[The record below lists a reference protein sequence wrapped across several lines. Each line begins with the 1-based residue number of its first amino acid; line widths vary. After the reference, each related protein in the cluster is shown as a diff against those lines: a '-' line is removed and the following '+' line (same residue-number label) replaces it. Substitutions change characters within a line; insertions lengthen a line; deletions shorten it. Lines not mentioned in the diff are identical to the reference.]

1 MKEIKGK
8 EKSIRMLLE
17 NTRFTIDYYQRE
29 YKWGTKHIQD
39 LIQDLSEKFLDSYED
54 GDDRSAIQGYNN
66 YFIGSIIICY
76 KDNETYIIDGQQRLT
91 TLTLLLIYLKNR
103 LQDDKQ
109 KSKLTNLIYSDVYGK
124 EAFNIDVED
133 RNDCMNALFEGKVPD
148 ETDTNESV
156 QNIIKRYN
164 EIEYLFPNEF
174 DDTKLLFFSDWLIQN
189 VYFVEIT
196 AYTDEDAYTIF
207 ETMNDR
213 GLSLNQL
220 DMLKGYLL
228 ACITDQ
234 DKRNKAVDI
243 WRVWSERLRDLGKD
257 EDTEAYKTWLRSQYA
272 RDTRKRQRGATPL
285 DFDKIGTE
293 FHRWVK
299 DNSSLMGLERSDD
312 YFNFIN
318 HDMQF
323 YLRTFIKAKISAS
336 TLTPGLEPIYY
347 NAKLN
352 FTLQYA
358 LLLAPL
364 LTQDANDVI
373 DKKMLIVGTYI
384 DSLINRRIWNFKS
397 IAYSNMQYAMFNIMK
412 DVRGKAVDELADLL
426 AYKLESDSIDFKS
439 NDSLYLHQQNRYAI
453 HHLLAR
459 ITDFVETESGLP
471 SRFTDYI
478 AEGKDRF
485 EIEHI
490 WANRPERHTNE
501 FPHASDFIAY
511 RNRIGGLLLLPKSF
525 NSSYRDKKYADK
537 LPHYFGQNLLA
548 KSLHP
553 TCYNHHPAFN
563 NFINKDNLPFKA
575 HPDFNKND
583 LDERQKLY
591 QDLAELIWSPDRI
604 RNMV

>member
-17 NTRFTIDYYQRE
+17 NTRFAIDYYQRE
-29 YKWGTKHIQD
+29 YKWDTKHIQD

-54 GDDRSAIQGYNN
+54 GDDRAAIQSYNN
-66 YFIGSIIICY
+66 YFIGSIIICH
-76 KDNETYIIDGQQRLT
+76 KDNKTYIIDGQQRLT

-103 LQDDKQ
+103 LEDDKQ

-124 EAFNIDVED
+124 EAFNIDVEE
-133 RNDCMNALFEGKVPD
+133 RNDCMNALFEGNDPD
-148 ETDTNESV
+148 EADTSESV

-243 WRVWSERLRDLGKD
+243 WRDWSDKLRVLGKD

-299 DNSSLMGLERSDD
+299 DNS
-312 YFNFIN
+312 
-318 HDMQF
+318 
-323 YLRTFIKAKISAS
+323 A
-336 TLTPGLEPIYY
+336 
-347 NAKLN
+347 
-352 FTLQYA
+352 
-358 LLLAPL
+358 
-364 LTQDANDVI
+364 
-373 DKKMLIVGTYI
+373 LIV
-384 DSLINRRIWNFKS
+384 S
-397 IAYSNMQYAMFNIMK
+397 
-412 DVRGKAVDELADLL
+412 
-426 AYKLESDSIDFKS
+426 
-439 NDSLYLHQQNRYAI
+439 
-453 HHLLAR
+453 
-459 ITDFVETESGLP
+459 
-471 SRFTDYI
+471 
-478 AEGKDRF
+478 
-485 EIEHI
+485 
-490 WANRPERHTNE
+490 
-501 FPHASDFIAY
+501 
-511 RNRIGGLLLLPKSF
+511 
-525 NSSYRDKKYADK
+525 
-537 LPHYFGQNLLA
+537 
-548 KSLHP
+548 
-553 TCYNHHPAFN
+553 
-563 NFINKDNLPFKA
+563 
-575 HPDFNKND
+575 
-583 LDERQKLY
+583 
-591 QDLAELIWSPDRI
+591 
-604 RNMV
+604 